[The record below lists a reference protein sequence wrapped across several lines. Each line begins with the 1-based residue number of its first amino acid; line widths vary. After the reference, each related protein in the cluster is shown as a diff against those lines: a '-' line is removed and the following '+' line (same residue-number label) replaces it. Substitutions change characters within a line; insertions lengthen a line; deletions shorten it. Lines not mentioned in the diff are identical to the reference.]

1 MAPGEEREGME
12 INGVAQPGPGLLA
25 EGAAFDPAPDH
36 PIEGRPRAEGDGM
49 DETNPPVRSTDHLAL

>member
-1 MAPGEEREGME
+1 MAPGEAREGME

-36 PIEGRPRAEGDGM
+36 PIEAGLERRVTAWMRLIPLSG
-49 DETNPPVRSTDHLAL
+49 PLII